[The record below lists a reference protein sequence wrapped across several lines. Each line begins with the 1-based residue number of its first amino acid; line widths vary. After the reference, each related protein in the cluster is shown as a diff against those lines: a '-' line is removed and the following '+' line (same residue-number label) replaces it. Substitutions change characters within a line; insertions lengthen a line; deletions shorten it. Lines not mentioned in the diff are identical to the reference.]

1 MKNLLIITVLFIMGF
16 VSSCKKD
23 ETTTPA
29 KTKKELL
36 TAKIWIASE
45 ATAFGQPAYK
55 RGNKPADQIVDL
67 DKVSLKFNT
76 DGTITGIDNNGKTLS
91 GAKWVLSTDET
102 KLTISNSGVI
112 GLDGDLPIVQLQE
125 SILEV
130 KGKVVIPQLGST
142 PIEANVKM
150 IPQ

>member
-1 MKNLLIITVLFIMGF
+1 MKNLTIITMLFVLGF

-23 ETTTPA
+23 EATTPA

-45 ATAFGQPAYK
+45 ASAFGQPAYK
-55 RGNKPADQIVDL
+55 RGNKPADQLVDL
-67 DKVSLKFNT
+67 DKVSLKFNS
-76 DGTITGIDNNGKTLS
+76 DGTVTGVDNNGKTLS
-91 GAKWVLSTDET
+91 GAKWTLSADET

-125 SILEV
+125 NILEV
-130 KGKVVIPQLGST
+130 KGKVIIPQLGTT
-142 PIEANVKM
+142 PIEANVKL